1 MKDSVKD
8 DLGNC
13 GLTHFILAE
22 VLGCAYVGPHTELGI
37 AAHSGITHY
46 VFSLLPMPPFPE
58 GSE

>member
-22 VLGCAYVGPHTELGI
+22 VLGYACVGPHTKLGM
-37 AAHSGITHY
+37 AAHSGIAHY
-46 VFSLLPMPPFPE
+46 VFSLLPMPSLP
-58 GSE
+58 